1 MLSEKAINNKIL
13 NSLICVNLKM
23 QEYKTHQ
30 KFYRNNRSK
39 SIHIKCIRIP
49 MEEGRNGRRVQGKV
63 E

>member
-1 MLSEKAINNKIL
+1 MLSEKARNNEIL

-39 SIHIKCIRIP
+39 RIHIPCIRIP
-49 MEEGRNGRRVQGKV
+49 MKEGRNRSRVQEKV